1 MIVVR
6 MKDDIQQVT
15 VEKINITEHF
25 GEMVTNIEIFNHD
38 DLDGDD
44 ADSD

>member
-6 MKDDIQQVT
+6 MKDAIQQVT

-25 GEMVTNIEIFNHD
+25 GEMVTSMEIFNNGDPDED
-38 DLDGDD
+38 DV
-44 ADSD
+44 DSD